1 MNQRITLSRRE
12 LYDLV
17 WSKPMRDVAVELGL
31 SDVGLAKVCD
41 RHRVPRPE
49 QGYWNKIRADQPAKK
64 TIFVE
69 TDDPHVNRIMLQGGI
84 SSFPEAAR
92 VVIQEARE
100 NRKHR
105 PKSTTVAAQIPSQ
118 IVEDPHPAIAK
129 TAKVLRKAVA
139 DSMGA
144 VHANGEGLCGV
155 SVASDRRERAIFFLD
170 GLARELAKN
179 GLALAPTGQAMS
191 IEIGPDSAVFTLKE
205 RIRREK
211 HVPTGEELAADE
223 KRLQAVRKKY
233 GAISWFERPSDRA
246 YPEFDTIYTGELV
259 LQVDGYSEGVRRTWA
274 DGRTQ
279 VIDMMI
285 DDIVTGLRAI
295 LAARRKGEKSAR
307 RSTGHGRN
315 FGSAANWQRCAQ
327 REKPAAS
334 NISKAF
340 WIRAPKSQN
349 CGAGFR
355 KCRMLAIPPSP
366 KLGA

>member
-1 MNQRITLSRRE
+1 
-12 LYDLV
+12 
-17 WSKPMRDVAVELGL
+17 
-31 SDVGLAKVCD
+31 
-41 RHRVPRPE
+41 
-49 QGYWNKIRADQPAKK
+49 
-64 TIFVE
+64 
-69 TDDPHVNRIMLQGGI
+69 
-84 SSFPEAAR
+84 
-92 VVIQEARE
+92 
-100 NRKHR
+100 
-105 PKSTTVAAQIPSQ
+105 
-118 IVEDPHPAIAK
+118 
-129 TAKVLRKAVA
+129 
-139 DSMGA
+139 MGA
-144 VHANGEGLCGV
+144 VHATGKVCGGV
-155 SVASDRRERAIFFLD
+155 SVASDRRERAIFILD

-211 HVPTGEELAADE
+211 HVPTGEELAAEE

-246 YPEFDTIYTGELV
+246 YQSSTRSIPGELV

-279 VIDMMI
+279 VIDTMI

-295 LAARRKGEKSAR
+295 LAARKEGREKREAQHR
-307 RSTGHGRN
+307 AWKN

-340 WIRAPKSQN
+340 WIRAPKS
-349 CGAGFR
+349 AGIAA
-355 KCRMLAIPPSP
+355 LAFANAGCWRYLPPPSWALDAWA
-366 KLGA
+366 KERLGALEEALLPDAIAADLDANRLFPEIDDLVDPLGEPEEDDEW